1 LFRIFRYGSSD
12 KLNQDAQSEFLTKL
26 LSNSDISSTQM
37 NTLSS
42 LMRQIE
48 QLGARRSLRQ
58 HIARVQNGDSNTDA
72 DRLGGPLLS
81 RFLRQKWDLPE
92 TFIRLT
98 SKTSKSSL
106 KNQARSPM
114 LALVAVVSLSSTL
127 GHRFYNQPKLDVGT
141 KAPQTIKA
149 PASVSIPDHKTTEEH
164 RSSAR
169 IGAVAI
175 LMLDRAVDRQIER
188 ELQQFWQQGSQLRR
202 AVGPFPF
209 ATPSALSNAAQAYL
223 RGCPEWEWRSILAQA
238 ADNSANFE
246 RLNLNST
253 AIAAPTDNKSQQD
266 AIAQLQAY
274 SRSVRAADFQS
285 LTDSISEARRRYVNA
300 VEALEKPSVS
310 GLGKIYDTSLFD
322 LSDAAWEKT
331 QTGMSRVAKMM
342 LAQGI
347 PQGLPKEI
355 LKEAVKLQVAE
366 EVPLESQALAVEALS
381 AILQPNLVRDP
392 EETKQL
398 AELAAQKVKPVTIAV
413 EKGDIIVAEGKLIAQ
428 QDFVLLDYFGL
439 SRRGVNW
446 LGLAGFVCLVAGAI
460 AIVLLVERHYR
471 LRRRDHLLLLL
482 LTLSAPVLVSLGLP
496 WTTLPAIGIL
506 AGGFYGSAVGVTVVG
521 LLSVLLPIGLDVEL
535 IHLVASAAGGLLGA
549 FMAGRLRSREE
560 LALLGVAVGLTQGS
574 VYLVGTLIASAAA
587 GAIWY
592 VVLGT
597 VGCQSLAGLAWSVV
611 AIGISP
617 YLEHVFD
624 LITPIRLAELA
635 NPNRPLLKRLAAE
648 APGTFQHTLFVASLA
663 EAAARELGCNV
674 ELVRA
679 GTLYHDIGKMHD
691 PSGFC
696 ENQMGGGNKHDEINN
711 PWTSA
716 EIIKKHV
723 SEGLVMARKHRL
735 PKAIQAFIP
744 EHQGTMLIAY
754 FYHQAQQI
762 AAKDAENLNITLAG
776 ADNSKLAIE
785 TREVRE
791 QDFRYDG
798 PIPQSRETG
807 ILMLADSCEAALR
820 SLKDATHEEAL
831 NMVNRILRARWQ
843 DNQLLDSGLTRED
856 MSLIAEIFVRV
867 WEQFNHKRIAYP
879 SAVFA
884 PR

>member
-1 LFRIFRYGSSD
+1 
-12 KLNQDAQSEFLTKL
+12 
-26 LSNSDISSTQM
+26 
-37 NTLSS
+37 
-42 LMRQIE
+42 MRQIE
-48 QLGARRSLRQ
+48 QLGAARSLRQ
-58 HIARVQNGDSNTDA
+58 HIAKVQNGGNQA
-72 DRLGGPLLS
+72 DPARPGGSLLS
-81 RFLRQKWDLPE
+81 RLSAKKLAPPE
-92 TFIRLT
+92 TFIRFK
-98 SKTSKSSL
+98 SKTSSSSL

-114 LALVAVVSLSSTL
+114 LLFVAVVSLSSTL

-149 PASVSIPDHKTTEEH
+149 PKSVSIPDYKTTEEQRKAA
-164 RSSAR
+164 RS
-169 IGAVAI
+169 GAVAI
-175 LMLDRAVDRQIER
+175 LMLDRTVDRQIDR
-188 ELQQFWQQGSQLRR
+188 ELQQFWQQGNELRR

-209 ATPSALSNAAQAYL
+209 ASSSALSNAAQLYL
-223 RGCPEWEWRSILAQA
+223 RGCSEWEWRSILAQA
-238 ADNSANFE
+238 GDNSATSK
-246 RLNLNST
+246 RLNLDSP
-253 AIAAPTDNKSQQD
+253 ASAAPTDNRLQQD

-274 SRSVRAADFQS
+274 KQSVSQSDFEN
-285 LTDSISEARRRYVNA
+285 LTDSISEARRRYLNA
-300 VEALEKPSVS
+300 VEALGKPSVS
-310 GLGKIYDTSLFD
+310 RLRQIYDTSLFD
-322 LSDAAWEKT
+322 LSDAAWQKT
-331 QTGMSRVAKMM
+331 QTGMSRAAKMM
-342 LAQGI
+342 LTQGI

-355 LKEAVKLQVAE
+355 LKEAVKLQVGD
-366 EVPLESQALAVEALS
+366 EVPLESQALAVEGLT

-413 EKGDIIVAEGKLIAQ
+413 QQGETIVAEGKEIAQ

-446 LGLAGFVCLVAGAI
+446 LGLAGFVCLVGGAI

-496 WTTLPAIGIL
+496 WTSLPAIGIL

-521 LLSVLLPIGLDVEL
+521 LLSALLPIGLNIEL

-560 LALLGVAVGLTQGS
+560 LALLGVAVGLTQGM

-597 VGCQSLAGLAWSVV
+597 VGAQSLAGLAWSVV

-691 PSGFC
+691 PLGFC
-696 ENQMGGGNKHDEINN
+696 ENQMGGANKHDEIND
-711 PWTSA
+711 PWASA
-716 EIIKKHV
+716 EVIKKHV

-754 FYHQAQQI
+754 FYHQALQI
-762 AAKDAENLNITLAG
+762 AAKELEALNIVLAD
-776 ADNSKLAIE
+776 ADNSKLIIE
-785 TREVRE
+785 SREVRE
-791 QDFRYDG
+791 EDFRYDG

-831 NMVNRILRARWQ
+831 NMVNRILRARWK
-843 DNQLLDSGLTRED
+843 DNQLIDSGLTREN

-879 SAVFA
+879 SAVFT

>member
-1 LFRIFRYGSSD
+1 
-12 KLNQDAQSEFLTKL
+12 
-26 LSNSDISSTQM
+26 
-37 NTLSS
+37 
-42 LMRQIE
+42 MRQIE
-48 QLGARRSLRQ
+48 QLGAARSLRQ
-58 HIARVQNGDSNTDA
+58 HIAKVQNVGSQA
-72 DRLGGPLLS
+72 DPARPSGSLLS
-81 RFLRQKWDLPE
+81 RLSAKKLALPE
-92 TFIRLT
+92 TFIRFKT
-98 SKTSKSSL
+98 KTSSSSL

-114 LALVAVVSLSSTL
+114 LLFVAVVSLSSTL

-149 PASVSIPDHKTTEEH
+149 PKSVSIPDYKTTEEQRKAA
-164 RSSAR
+164 RS
-169 IGAVAI
+169 GAVAI
-175 LMLDRAVDRQIER
+175 LMLDRTVDRQIDQ
-188 ELQQFWQQGSQLRR
+188 ELQQFWQQGNQLRQ

-209 ATPSALSNAAQAYL
+209 AMPQTLSNAAQLYL
-223 RGCPEWEWRSILAQA
+223 RGTPEWEWRSILAQA
-238 ADNSANFE
+238 GDNSATSE
-246 RLNLNST
+246 RLNLDSPAND
-253 AIAAPTDNKSQQD
+253 APTDRKSQQD

-274 SRSVRAADFQS
+274 KRSVSSSEFQS
-285 LTDSISEARRRYVNA
+285 LTDSIDSARRRYLNA
-300 VEALEKPSVS
+300 LEALEKPAVS
-310 GLGKIYDTSLFD
+310 GVGLIYDTSLFD
-322 LSDAAWEKT
+322 LEDAAWQET
-331 QTGMSRVAKMM
+331 QTGMSRAAKMI
-342 LAQGI
+342 LTQGI

-355 LKEAVKLQVAE
+355 LKEAVKLQVASV
-366 EVPLESQALAVEALS
+366 VPLESQALAVEGLT

-398 AELAAQKVKPVTIAV
+398 AELAAQKVKPVTIKV
-413 EKGDIIVAEGKLIAQ
+413 EQGDIIVAEGKEIAQ

-446 LGLAGFVCLVAGAI
+446 LGLAGFVCLVGGAI

-482 LTLSAPVLVSLGLP
+482 LSLSAPVLVSLGLP

-506 AGGFYGSAVGVTVVG
+506 VGGFYGSAVGVTVVG
-521 LLSVLLPIGLDVEL
+521 LLSALLPIGLDIEL

-549 FMAGRLRSREE
+549 FTAGRLRSREE
-560 LALLGVAVGLTQGS
+560 LALLGVGVGLTQGT
-574 VYLVGTLIASAAA
+574 VYLVGTLIASAAT

-597 VGCQSLAGLAWSVV
+597 VGAQSLAGLAWSVV

-648 APGTFQHTLFVASLA
+648 VPGTFQHTLFVASLA

-691 PSGFC
+691 PLGFC
-696 ENQMGGGNKHDEINN
+696 ENQMGGGNKHDEIND
-711 PWTSA
+711 PWASA

-754 FYHQAQQI
+754 FYHQALQI
-762 AAKDAENLNITLAG
+762 VAKEAEGLNITLAD
-776 ADNSKLAIE
+776 ADNSKLIIE
-785 TREVRE
+785 SREVRE
-791 QDFRYDG
+791 EDFRYDG

-843 DNQLLDSGLTRED
+843 DNQLLDSGLNRED

-879 SAVFA
+879 SAVFT

>member
-1 LFRIFRYGSSD
+1 
-12 KLNQDAQSEFLTKL
+12 
-26 LSNSDISSTQM
+26 
-37 NTLSS
+37 
-42 LMRQIE
+42 MRQIE
-48 QLGARRSLRQ
+48 QLGAARSLRQ
-58 HIARVQNGDSNTDA
+58 HIAKVQNGDRKA
-72 DRLGGPLLS
+72 DPDRPGGHFLS
-81 RFLRQKWDLPE
+81 RLSAKKWDLPE
-92 TFIRLT
+92 TFIRFRT
-98 SKTSKSSL
+98 KTSSSGL

-114 LALVAVVSLSSTL
+114 LVLVAVVSLSSTL

-149 PASVSIPDHKTTEEH
+149 PASVSIPDYKTTEEQRKAA
-164 RSSAR
+164 RS
-169 IGAVAI
+169 GAVAI
-175 LMLDRAVDRQIER
+175 LMLDRTVDRQINR
-188 ELQQFWQQGSQLRR
+188 ELQQFWQEGNELRR

-209 ATPSALSNAAQAYL
+209 AEPQALSNAAQLYL
-223 RGCPEWEWRSILAQA
+223 RGCPEWEWRSILAQSG
-238 ADNSANFE
+238 DNSVTSE
-246 RLNLNST
+246 RLSLDSS
-253 AIAAPTDNKSQQD
+253 ASAAPTDNKSQQE

-274 SRSVRAADFQS
+274 SRSVSKSDFEN
-285 LTDSISEARRRYVNA
+285 LTDSISEARRRYLNA

-310 GLGKIYDTSLFD
+310 VLRLIYDTSLFD
-322 LSDAAWEKT
+322 LSDEAWQKT
-331 QTGMSRVAKMM
+331 QTGMSRAAKMI
-342 LAQGI
+342 LTQGI

-355 LKEAVKLQVAE
+355 LKEAVKLQLAD
-366 EVPLESQALAVEALS
+366 EVPLESQALAVVSLT

-398 AELAAQKVKPVTIAV
+398 AELAAQKVKPVRIQV
-413 EKGDIIVAEGKLIAQ
+413 EQGDIIVAEGKEIRQ

-446 LGLAGFVCLVAGAI
+446 LGLAGFVCLVGGAI
-460 AIVLLVERHYR
+460 AIVLLVEKHYR

-521 LLSVLLPIGLDVEL
+521 LLSALLPIGLDVEL

-549 FMAGRLRSREE
+549 FTAGRLRSREE
-560 LALLGVAVGLTQGS
+560 LALLGVGVGLTQGM

-597 VGCQSLAGLAWSVV
+597 VGAQSLAGLAWSVV

-674 ELVRA
+674 ELVRT

-691 PSGFC
+691 PNGFC

-723 SEGLVMARKHRL
+723 SEGLIMARKHRL

-754 FYHQAQQI
+754 FYHQAQQL
-762 AAKDAENLNITLAG
+762 ATKEPEDLNISLVD
-776 ADNSKLAIE
+776 ADHSKLTIE
-785 TREVRE
+785 IREVRE

-831 NMVNRILRARWQ
+831 NMVNRILKARWQ
-843 DNQLLDSGLTRED
+843 DNQLIDSGLTRED

-879 SAVFA
+879 SAVFT

>member
-1 LFRIFRYGSSD
+1 
-12 KLNQDAQSEFLTKL
+12 
-26 LSNSDISSTQM
+26 M

-48 QLGARRSLRQ
+48 QLGAARSLRHQ
-58 HIARVQNGDSNTDA
+58 IAKVQNGDSKA
-72 DRLGGPLLS
+72 DTERAGGPLPS
-81 RFLRQKWDLPE
+81 RWSRQKWAPPE
-92 TFIRLT
+92 TFTRFS

-149 PASVSIPDHKTTEEH
+149 PDTASVPDYKTTEEQ
-164 RSSAR
+164 RKAAR

-175 LMLDRAVDRQIER
+175 LMLDPAVNRQIDR
-188 ELQQFWQQGSQLRR
+188 ELQQFLQHGSDLRE

-209 ATPSALSNAAQAYL
+209 AKSSALSLAAQVYL
-223 RGCPEWEWRSILAQA
+223 RSCPEWEWRSILAQA
-238 ADNSANFE
+238 GDKSATSE
-246 RLNLNST
+246 RLSLDSP
-253 AIAAPTDNKSQQD
+253 AIAGQTENKSRQD

-274 SRSVRAADFQS
+274 SRSVLAADFQS
-285 LTDSISEARRRYVNA
+285 LTDSIVFARQRYLNA
-300 VEALEKPSVS
+300 VEALEKPWVP
-310 GLGKIYDTSLFD
+310 GFPQIYDTSLFE
-322 LSDAAWEKT
+322 LSEAAWQKT
-331 QTGMSRVAKMM
+331 QTGMNRAAKRMV
-342 LAQGI
+342 AQGI
-347 PQGLPKEI
+347 LPGLPKEI
-355 LKEAVKLQVAE
+355 LKEAVKLQVAD
-366 EVPLESQALAVEALS
+366 EVPLESQALAVEGLT
-381 AILQPNLVRDP
+381 AILQPNLVRDR

-398 AELAAQKVKPVTIAV
+398 AELAAQKVKPVMIAV
-413 EKGDIIVAEGKLIAQ
+413 EQGEIIVAQGQDISQE
-428 QDFVLLDYFGL
+428 DFVLLDYFGL

-446 LGLAGFVCLVAGAI
+446 LGLTGFVCLVAGAI

-496 WTTLPAIGIL
+496 WTSLPAIGIL

-521 LLSVLLPIGLDVEL
+521 LLSALLPVGLNVDL
-535 IHLVASAAGGLLGA
+535 IHLVASGAGGLLGA

-560 LALLGVAVGLTQGS
+560 LALLGVAVGLTQGT

-597 VGCQSLAGLAWSVV
+597 VGAQSLAGLAWSVV

-635 NPNRPLLKRLAAE
+635 NPNRPLLKKLAAE

-674 ELVRA
+674 ELVRT

-691 PSGFC
+691 PLGFC
-696 ENQMGGGNKHDEINN
+696 ENQMGGGNKHDEIND
-711 PWTSA
+711 PWASA

-723 SEGLVMARKHRL
+723 TEGLVMARKHRL

-762 AAKDAENLNITLAG
+762 AAKEIEDLKLVLPD
-776 ADNSKLAIE
+776 ADNSKLTIAS
-785 TREVRE
+785 RQVRE
-791 QDFRYDG
+791 EDFRYDG

-831 NMVNRILRARWQ
+831 NMVNKILRARWQ
-843 DNQLLDSGLTRED
+843 DNQLIDSDLTRED

-879 SAVFA
+879 SAVFT

>member
-1 LFRIFRYGSSD
+1 
-12 KLNQDAQSEFLTKL
+12 
-26 LSNSDISSTQM
+26 
-37 NTLSS
+37 
-42 LMRQIE
+42 MRQIE
-48 QLGARRSLRQ
+48 QLGAARSLRQ
-58 HIARVQNGDSNTDA
+58 HIAKVQNGGSKA
-72 DRLGGPLLS
+72 DTSRAGRPLLS
-81 RFLRQKWDLPE
+81 RLSRQKLVLPE
-92 TFIRLT
+92 TFTSLFT
-98 SKTSKSSL
+98 SKTSKSTL

-149 PASVSIPDHKTTEEH
+149 PASASIPDYKTTEEQ
-164 RSSAR
+164 RKAAR
-169 IGAVAI
+169 TGAVAI
-175 LMLDRAVDRQIER
+175 LMLDPAVDRQIYQ
-188 ELQQFWQQGSQLRR
+188 ELQQFLQQGSELRE
-202 AVGPFPF
+202 AVGRFPF
-209 ATPSALSNAAQAYL
+209 ASPSALSNAAQIYL

-238 ADNSANFE
+238 GENSATSE
-246 RLNLNST
+246 RLSLDSPAMAGQT
-253 AIAAPTDNKSQQD
+253 ENKSQQD
-266 AIAQLQAY
+266 AVAQLQAY
-274 SRSVRAADFQS
+274 SRSVRAAEFQS
-285 LTDSISEARRRYVNA
+285 LTESISSARRRYLNA
-300 VEALEKPSVS
+300 VEALGKPSVL
-310 GLGKIYDTSLFD
+310 GLPQIYDTSLFD
-322 LSDAAWEKT
+322 LSEAAWQKT
-331 QTGMSRVAKMM
+331 QTGMSRAAKRM

-347 PQGLPKEI
+347 LQGLPKEI
-355 LKEAVKLQVAE
+355 LKEAVKLQVAD
-366 EVPLESQALAVEALS
+366 EVPLESQALAIEGLT

-398 AELAAQKVKPVTIAV
+398 AELAAQKVKPVMIAV
-413 EKGDIIVAEGKLIAQ
+413 EQGEIIVAEGTEIAQ

-446 LGLAGFVCLVAGAI
+446 LGLAGFVCLVGGAI

-496 WTTLPAIGIL
+496 WTSLPAIGIL

-521 LLSVLLPIGLDVEL
+521 LLSALLPVGLNVEL
-535 IHLVASAAGGLLGA
+535 IHLVASGAGGLLGA

-560 LALLGVAVGLTQGS
+560 LALLGVAVGLTQGT

-597 VGCQSLAGLAWSVV
+597 VGAQSLAGLAWSVV

-635 NPNRPLLKRLAAE
+635 NPNRPLLKKLAAE

-674 ELVRA
+674 ELVRT

-691 PSGFC
+691 PLGFC
-696 ENQMGGGNKHDEINN
+696 ENQMGGANKHDEINN
-711 PWTSA
+711 PWASA

-723 SEGLVMARKHRL
+723 TEGLVMARKHRL

-762 AAKDAENLNITLAG
+762 AAKESEDLKRALADP
-776 ADNSKLAIE
+776 DNSKLTIAS
-785 TREVRE
+785 REVRE
-791 QDFRYDG
+791 EDFRYEG

-843 DNQLLDSGLTRED
+843 DNQLLDSSLTRED

-879 SAVFA
+879 SAVFT

>member
-1 LFRIFRYGSSD
+1 
-12 KLNQDAQSEFLTKL
+12 
-26 LSNSDISSTQM
+26 
-37 NTLSS
+37 
-42 LMRQIE
+42 MRQIE
-48 QLGARRSLRQ
+48 QLGAARSLRQ
-58 HIARVQNGDSNTDA
+58 HIAKVQNGGSSSDP
-72 DRLGGPLLS
+72 DRLGGPFLS
-81 RFLRQKWDLPE
+81 PLSVKKWVLPE
-92 TFIRLT
+92 TFIRFRT
-98 SKTSKSSL
+98 KTSSSSL
-106 KNQARSPM
+106 KHQARSPM
-114 LALVAVVSLSSTL
+114 LVLVAVVSLSSTL

-149 PASVSIPDHKTTEEH
+149 PKSASITDYKTTEEQ
-164 RSSAR
+164 RKAAR
-169 IGAVAI
+169 IGAVPI
-175 LMLDRAVDRQIER
+175 LMLDRTVDRQIDQ
-188 ELQQFWQQGSQLRR
+188 ELQQFWQQGNELRR

-209 ATPSALSNAAQAYL
+209 AMPQTLSNAAQLYL
-223 RGCPEWEWRSILAQA
+223 RGTPEWEWRSILAQA
-238 ADNSANFE
+238 GDNSATSE
-246 RLNLNST
+246 RLNLDSP
-253 AIAAPTDNKSQQD
+253 ASAAPTDRKSQQD

-274 SRSVRAADFQS
+274 SRSVSTAEFEN
-285 LTDSISEARRRYVNA
+285 LTESIDEARRRYLNA
-300 VEALEKPSVS
+300 LEALSKPSVS
-310 GLGKIYDTSLFD
+310 GVGVIYDTSLFD
-322 LSDAAWEKT
+322 LEDAAWQKT
-331 QTGMSRVAKMM
+331 QTGMSRAAKMM

-347 PQGLPKEI
+347 PQGLPKEV
-355 LKEAVKLQVAE
+355 LKEAVKLQITD
-366 EVPLESQALAVEALS
+366 EVPLESQALAVEGLT

-398 AELAAQKVKPVTIAV
+398 AELAAQKVKPVTITV
-413 EKGDIIVAEGKLIAQ
+413 EQGGIIVAEGKEITQ

-446 LGLAGFVCLVAGAI
+446 LGLAGFVCLVGGAI

-506 AGGFYGSAVGVTVVG
+506 VGGFYGSAVGVTVVG
-521 LLSVLLPIGLDVEL
+521 LLSALLPVGLDIEL

-560 LALLGVAVGLTQGS
+560 LALLGVGVGLTQGT
-574 VYLVGTLIASAAA
+574 VYLVGTLIASAAT

-597 VGCQSLAGLAWSVV
+597 VGAQSLAGLAWSVV

-674 ELVRA
+674 ELVRT

-691 PSGFC
+691 PLGFC
-696 ENQMGGGNKHDEINN
+696 ENQMGGANKHDEINN
-711 PWTSA
+711 PWASA

-723 SEGLVMARKHRL
+723 TEGLVMARKHRL

-754 FYHQAQQI
+754 FYHQALQI
-762 AAKDAENLNITLAG
+762 AAKELEDLNITLAD
-776 ADNSKLAIE
+776 ADNSKLIIKS
-785 TREVRE
+785 REVRE
-791 QDFRYDG
+791 EDFRYDG

-843 DNQLLDSGLTRED
+843 DNQLIDSGLNRED

-879 SAVFA
+879 SAVFT

>member
-1 LFRIFRYGSSD
+1 
-12 KLNQDAQSEFLTKL
+12 
-26 LSNSDISSTQM
+26 M

-48 QLGARRSLRQ
+48 QLGAARSLRQ
-58 HIARVQNGDSNTDA
+58 HIAKVQNGSKA
-72 DRLGGPLLS
+72 DTSRAGGPLLS
-81 RFLRQKWDLPE
+81 RLSRQKWLLPE
-92 TFIRLT
+92 TFTTKFT

-114 LALVAVVSLSSTL
+114 LALIAVVSLSSTL

-149 PASVSIPDHKTTEEH
+149 PATASVPDYKTTEEQ
-164 RSSAR
+164 RKAAR

-175 LMLDRAVDRQIER
+175 LMLDSAVDRQIYQ
-188 ELQQFWQQGSQLRR
+188 ELQQFLQHGSDLRE

-209 ATPSALSNAAQAYL
+209 ASTSALSLAVQVYL
-223 RGCPEWEWRSILAQA
+223 RSCPEWEWRWILAQA
-238 ADNSANFE
+238 GDKSATSE
-246 RLNLNST
+246 RLSLDSP
-253 AIAAPTDNKSQQD
+253 AIAAATDNKSQQD

-274 SRSVRAADFQS
+274 SRSVRAAEFQS
-285 LTDSISEARRRYVNA
+285 LTDSISSARERYLNA
-300 VEALEKPSVS
+300 VEALGKPSVL
-310 GLGKIYDTSLFD
+310 GLPQIYDTSLFD
-322 LSDAAWEKT
+322 LSEAAWQKT
-331 QTGMSRVAKMM
+331 QTGMSRAAKRMV
-342 LAQGI
+342 AQGI

-355 LKEAVKLQVAE
+355 LQEAVNLQVAD
-366 EVPLESQALAVEALS
+366 EVPLESQGLAVEGLT
-381 AILQPNLVRDP
+381 AILQPNLVRDR

-398 AELAAQKVKPVTIAV
+398 AELAAQKVKPVMIAV
-413 EKGDIIVAEGKLIAQ
+413 DRGEIIVAQGQEISQ

-446 LGLAGFVCLVAGAI
+446 LGLTGFVCLVAGAI

-496 WTTLPAIGIL
+496 WTSLPAIGIL

-521 LLSVLLPIGLDVEL
+521 LLSALLPIGLNVDL
-535 IHLVASAAGGLLGA
+535 IHLVASGAGGLLGA

-560 LALLGVAVGLTQGS
+560 LALLGVAVGLAQGS

-597 VGCQSLAGLAWSVV
+597 VGAQSLAGLAWSVV

-674 ELVRA
+674 ELVRT

-691 PSGFC
+691 PLGFC
-696 ENQMGGGNKHDEINN
+696 ENQMGGANKHDEIND
-711 PWTSA
+711 PWASA

-723 SEGLVMARKHRL
+723 TEGLVMARKHRL

-744 EHQGTMLIAY
+744 EHQGKMLIAY

-762 AAKDAENLNITLAG
+762 AAKEIEDLKLVLPD
-776 ADNSKLAIE
+776 ADNSKLTIAS
-785 TREVRE
+785 RQVRE
-791 QDFRYDG
+791 EDFRYDG

-831 NMVNRILRARWQ
+831 NMVNKILRARWQ
-843 DNQLLDSGLTRED
+843 DNQLIDSDLTRED

-879 SAVFA
+879 SAVFT

>member
-1 LFRIFRYGSSD
+1 
-12 KLNQDAQSEFLTKL
+12 
-26 LSNSDISSTQM
+26 
-37 NTLSS
+37 
-42 LMRQIE
+42 MRQIE
-48 QLGARRSLRQ
+48 QLGAARSLRQ
-58 HIARVQNGDSNTDA
+58 HIAKVQNVGSQA
-72 DRLGGPLLS
+72 DPARPSGSLLS
-81 RFLRQKWDLPE
+81 RLSAKKLALPE
-92 TFIRLT
+92 TFIRFKT
-98 SKTSKSSL
+98 KTSSSSL

-114 LALVAVVSLSSTL
+114 LLFVAVVSLSSTL

-149 PASVSIPDHKTTEEH
+149 PKSVSIPDYKTTEEQRKAA
-164 RSSAR
+164 RS
-169 IGAVAI
+169 GAVAI
-175 LMLDRAVDRQIER
+175 LMLDRTVDRQIDQ
-188 ELQQFWQQGSQLRR
+188 ELQQFWQQGNQLRQ

-209 ATPSALSNAAQAYL
+209 AMPQTLSNTAQLYL
-223 RGCPEWEWRSILAQA
+223 RGTPEWEWRSILAQA
-238 ADNSANFE
+238 GDNSATSE
-246 RLNLNST
+246 RLNLDSPAND
-253 AIAAPTDNKSQQD
+253 APTDRKSQQD

-274 SRSVRAADFQS
+274 KRSVSSSEFQS
-285 LTDSISEARRRYVNA
+285 LTDSIDSARRRYLNA
-300 VEALEKPSVS
+300 LEALEKPAVS
-310 GLGKIYDTSLFD
+310 GVGLIYDTSLFD
-322 LSDAAWEKT
+322 LEDAAWQET
-331 QTGMSRVAKMM
+331 QTGMSRAAKMM

-355 LKEAVKLQVAE
+355 LKEAVKLQVASV
-366 EVPLESQALAVEALS
+366 VPLESQALAVEGLT

-413 EKGDIIVAEGKLIAQ
+413 KQGEIIVAEGKEIRQ

-446 LGLAGFVCLVAGAI
+446 LGLAGFVCLVGGAI

-482 LTLSAPVLVSLGLP
+482 LSLSAPVLVSLGLP

-506 AGGFYGSAVGVTVVG
+506 VGGFYGSAVGVTVVG
-521 LLSVLLPIGLDVEL
+521 LLSALLPIGLDIEL

-560 LALLGVAVGLTQGS
+560 LALLGVGVGLTQGT
-574 VYLVGTLIASAAA
+574 VYLVGTLIASAAT

-597 VGCQSLAGLAWSVV
+597 VGAQSLAGLAWSVV

-648 APGTFQHTLFVASLA
+648 VPGTFQHTLFVASLA

-691 PSGFC
+691 PLGFC
-696 ENQMGGGNKHDEINN
+696 ENQMGGGNKHDEIND
-711 PWTSA
+711 PWASA

-754 FYHQAQQI
+754 FYHQALQI
-762 AAKDAENLNITLAG
+762 VAKEAEGLNITLAD
-776 ADNSKLAIE
+776 ADNSKLIIE
-785 TREVRE
+785 SREVRE
-791 QDFRYDG
+791 EDFRYDG

-843 DNQLLDSGLTRED
+843 DNQLLDSGLNRED

-879 SAVFA
+879 SAVFT

>member
-1 LFRIFRYGSSD
+1 
-12 KLNQDAQSEFLTKL
+12 
-26 LSNSDISSTQM
+26 M
-37 NTLSS
+37 NTISS

-48 QLGARRSLRQ
+48 QLGAARSLRQ
-58 HIARVQNGDSNTDA
+58 QIAKVQNGSKA
-72 DRLGGPLLS
+72 EPDRPGKHLLS
-81 RFLRQKWDLPE
+81 RFSLDKLDLPE
-92 TFIRLT
+92 TFIKFR
-98 SKTSKSSL
+98 SKTSKSTI

-114 LALVAVVSLSSTL
+114 LVIVAVVSLTSTL

-141 KAPQTIKA
+141 KAPQTIQA
-149 PASVSIPDHKTTEEH
+149 PASASIPDRKTTEEE

-175 LMLDRAVDRQIER
+175 LMLDPAVEQQIDREMQ
-188 ELQQFWQQGSQLRR
+188 LFWQQGSELRR
-202 AVGPFPF
+202 EVGSFPF
-209 ATPSALSNAAQAYL
+209 AATSALSNSTQLYL
-223 RGCPEWEWRSILAQA
+223 RRCPEWEWRSILAGA
-238 ADNSANFE
+238 GDSSGATSE
-246 RLNLNST
+246 KLNLDSP
-253 AIAAPTDNKSQQD
+253 ASDAPTDSQSKQE
-266 AIAQLQAY
+266 ALTQLQAY
-274 SRSVRAADFQS
+274 SRSVSAAEFKS
-285 LTDSISEARRRYVNA
+285 LTDSISSARIHYASA

-310 GLGKIYDTSLFD
+310 GLRQIYDTSLFD
-322 LSDAAWEKT
+322 LSDAAWQKT
-331 QTGMSRVAKMM
+331 QTGMSRVAKIM

-347 PQGLPKEI
+347 PPGLPKEM
-355 LKEAVKLQVAE
+355 LKEAVKLQIAD
-366 EVPLESQALAVEALS
+366 EVPLESQALAVEGLS
-381 AILQPNLVRDP
+381 AILQPNLVKDP
-392 EETKQL
+392 EATKQL

-413 EKGDIIVAEGKLIAQ
+413 KQGDIIVTEGKEISQ

-446 LGLAGFVCLVAGAI
+446 LGLAGFVCLVSGAI

-496 WTTLPAIGIL
+496 WTSLPAIGIL

-521 LLSVLLPIGLDVEL
+521 LLSALLPVGLNVEL

-592 VVLGT
+592 LVLGT
-597 VGCQSLAGLAWSVV
+597 VGAQSLAGLAWSVV

-635 NPNRPLLKRLAAE
+635 NPNRPLLKKLAAE

-674 ELVRA
+674 ELVRT

-691 PSGFC
+691 PLGFC
-696 ENQMGGGNKHDEINN
+696 ENQMGGGNKHDEIND
-711 PWTSA
+711 PWKSA

-723 SEGLVMARKHRL
+723 SEGLLMARKHRL

-754 FYHQAQQI
+754 FYHQAKQD
-762 AAKDAENLNITLAG
+762 AAQKPEDLKMALAD
-776 ADNSKLAIE
+776 ADNSKLAIAI
-785 TREVRE
+785 REVTE
-791 QDFRYDG
+791 KDFRYVG

-831 NMVNRILRARWQ
+831 NMVNKILRARWQ

-879 SAVFA
+879 SAVFT

>member
-1 LFRIFRYGSSD
+1 
-12 KLNQDAQSEFLTKL
+12 
-26 LSNSDISSTQM
+26 
-37 NTLSS
+37 
-42 LMRQIE
+42 MRQIE
-48 QLGARRSLRQ
+48 QLGATRSLRQ
-58 HIARVQNGDSNTDA
+58 HIAQVQNGDSKTDA
-72 DRLGGPLLS
+72 DRPGGPLLS
-81 RFLRQKWDLPE
+81 RFLRQKWAVPE

-175 LMLDRAVDRQIER
+175 LMLDRAVDQKIEL
-188 ELQQFWQQGSQLRR
+188 ELQQFWQQGSELRR
-202 AVGPFPF
+202 ALGPFPF
-209 ATPSALSNAAQAYL
+209 ATASALSNAAQVYL

-238 ADNSANFE
+238 GDNSANFE
-246 RLNLNST
+246 RLNLNSP

-285 LTDSISEARRRYVNA
+285 LTDSISEARRRYANA

-310 GLGKIYDTSLFD
+310 ALRQIYDTSLFD

-355 LKEAVKLQVAE
+355 LKEAVKLQVAG
-366 EVPLESQALAVEALS
+366 EVPLESQALAVEGLS

-398 AELAAQKVKPVTIAV
+398 AELAAKKVKPVTIAV

-560 LALLGVAVGLTQGS
+560 LALLGVAVGLAQGS

-635 NPNRPLLKRLAAE
+635 NPNRPLLKKLAAE

-711 PWTSA
+711 PWASA

-735 PKAIQAFIP
+735 PKSIQAFIP

-754 FYHQAQQI
+754 FYHQAQQF
-762 AAKDAENLNITLAG
+762 AAKEPENLNITLAG
-776 ADNSKLAIE
+776 ADHSKLAIE
-785 TREVRE
+785 TRSVRE

-879 SAVFA
+879 QAVFIA
-884 PR
+884 R

>member
-1 LFRIFRYGSSD
+1 
-12 KLNQDAQSEFLTKL
+12 
-26 LSNSDISSTQM
+26 M

-48 QLGARRSLRQ
+48 QLGAARSLRQ
-58 HIARVQNGDSNTDA
+58 HIAKVQNGSSKA
-72 DRLGGPLLS
+72 DTSRAGGPLLS
-81 RFLRQKWDLPE
+81 RLSRPKWILPE
-92 TFIRLT
+92 TFTTRFT

-149 PASVSIPDHKTTEEH
+149 PDTASVPDYKTTEEQ
-164 RSSAR
+164 RKAAR

-175 LMLDRAVDRQIER
+175 LMLDPAVNRQIYQ
-188 ELQQFWQQGSQLRR
+188 ELQQFLQQGSDLRE

-209 ATPSALSNAAQAYL
+209 AQSSALSLAAQVYL

-238 ADNSANFE
+238 REKTPTSD
-246 RLNLNST
+246 RLSLDSPGVGGQT
-253 AIAAPTDNKSQQD
+253 ENKSQQD

-274 SRSVRAADFQS
+274 SRSVRAAEFQS
-285 LTDSISEARRRYVNA
+285 LTDSISSARQRYLNA
-300 VEALEKPSVS
+300 VEALEKPLVS
-310 GLGKIYDTSLFD
+310 GFPQIYDTSLFD
-322 LSDAAWEKT
+322 LSDAAWQKT
-331 QTGMSRVAKMM
+331 QIGMNRAAKRMV
-342 LAQGI
+342 AQGI
-347 PQGLPKEI
+347 PHGLPKEI
-355 LKEAVKLQVAE
+355 LKEAVKLHVAD
-366 EVPLESQALAVEALS
+366 EVPLESQALAVEGLA
-381 AILQPNLVRDP
+381 AILQPNLVRDR

-398 AELAAQKVKPVTIAV
+398 AELAAQKVKPVMIAV
-413 EKGDIIVAEGKLIAQ
+413 DQDEIIVAQGQEISQ

-446 LGLAGFVCLVAGAI
+446 LGLTGFVCLVAGAI

-496 WTTLPAIGIL
+496 WTSLPAIGIL

-521 LLSVLLPIGLDVEL
+521 LLSALLPVGLNVDL
-535 IHLVASAAGGLLGA
+535 IHLVASGAGGLLGA

-560 LALLGVAVGLTQGS
+560 LALLGLAVGLTQGT
-574 VYLVGTLIASAAA
+574 VYLVGTLIASAAV

-597 VGCQSLAGLAWSVV
+597 VGAQSLAGLAWSVV

-635 NPNRPLLKRLAAE
+635 NPNRPLLKKLAAE
-648 APGTFQHTLFVASLA
+648 VPGTFQHTLFVASLA

-691 PSGFC
+691 PLGFC
-696 ENQMGGGNKHDEINN
+696 ENQMGGANKHDEIND
-711 PWTSA
+711 PWASA

-762 AAKDAENLNITLAG
+762 AAQEIEDLKVALPD
-776 ADNSKLAIE
+776 ADNSKLTIVS
-785 TREVRE
+785 RQVRE
-791 QDFRYDG
+791 EDFRYDG

-831 NMVNRILRARWQ
+831 NMVNKILRARWQ
-843 DNQLLDSGLTRED
+843 DNQLIDSGLTRED

-879 SAVFA
+879 SAVFT

>member
-1 LFRIFRYGSSD
+1 
-12 KLNQDAQSEFLTKL
+12 
-26 LSNSDISSTQM
+26 
-37 NTLSS
+37 
-42 LMRQIE
+42 MRQIE
-48 QLGARRSLRQ
+48 QLGAARSLRQ
-58 HIARVQNGDSNTDA
+58 HIAKVQNVGSQA
-72 DRLGGPLLS
+72 DPARPSGSLLS
-81 RFLRQKWDLPE
+81 RLSAKKLALPE
-92 TFIRLT
+92 TFIRFKT
-98 SKTSKSSL
+98 KTSSSSL

-114 LALVAVVSLSSTL
+114 LLFVAVVSLSSTL

-149 PASVSIPDHKTTEEH
+149 PKSVSIPDYKTTEEQRKAA
-164 RSSAR
+164 RS
-169 IGAVAI
+169 GAVAI
-175 LMLDRAVDRQIER
+175 LMLDRTVDRQIDQ
-188 ELQQFWQQGSQLRR
+188 ELQQFWQQGNQLRQ

-209 ATPSALSNAAQAYL
+209 AMPQTLSNAAQLYL

-238 ADNSANFE
+238 GDNSATSE
-246 RLNLNST
+246 RLNLDSPAND
-253 AIAAPTDNKSQQD
+253 APTDRKSQQD

-274 SRSVRAADFQS
+274 KRSVSSSEFQS
-285 LTDSISEARRRYVNA
+285 LTDSIDSARRRYLNA
-300 VEALEKPSVS
+300 LEALEKPAVS
-310 GLGKIYDTSLFD
+310 GVGLIYGTSLFD
-322 LSDAAWEKT
+322 LEDAAWQET
-331 QTGMSRVAKMM
+331 QTGMSRAAKMM

-355 LKEAVKLQVAE
+355 LKEAVKLQVASV
-366 EVPLESQALAVEALS
+366 VPLESQALAVEGLT

-398 AELAAQKVKPVTIAV
+398 AELAAQKVKPVMIAV
-413 EKGDIIVAEGKLIAQ
+413 QQGETIVAEGKEISQ

-446 LGLAGFVCLVAGAI
+446 LGLAGFVCLVGGAI

-482 LTLSAPVLVSLGLP
+482 LSLSAPVLVSLGLP

-506 AGGFYGSAVGVTVVG
+506 VGGFYGSAVGVTVVG
-521 LLSVLLPIGLDVEL
+521 LLSALLPIGLDIEL

-560 LALLGVAVGLTQGS
+560 LALLGVGVGLTQGT
-574 VYLVGTLIASAAA
+574 VYLVGTLIASAAT

-597 VGCQSLAGLAWSVV
+597 VGAQSLAGLAWSVV

-648 APGTFQHTLFVASLA
+648 VPGTFQHTLFVASLA

-691 PSGFC
+691 PLGFC
-696 ENQMGGGNKHDEINN
+696 ENQMGGGNKHDEIND
-711 PWTSA
+711 PWASA

-754 FYHQAQQI
+754 FYHQALQI
-762 AAKDAENLNITLAG
+762 VAKEAEGLNITLAD
-776 ADNSKLAIE
+776 ADNSKLIIE
-785 TREVRE
+785 SREVRE
-791 QDFRYDG
+791 EDFRYDG

-843 DNQLLDSGLTRED
+843 DNQLLDSGLNRED

-879 SAVFA
+879 SAVFT

>member
-1 LFRIFRYGSSD
+1 
-12 KLNQDAQSEFLTKL
+12 
-26 LSNSDISSTQM
+26 
-37 NTLSS
+37 
-42 LMRQIE
+42 MRQIE
-48 QLGARRSLRQ
+48 QLGAARSLRQ
-58 HIARVQNGDSNTDA
+58 HIAKVQNGSSKA
-72 DRLGGPLLS
+72 DTSRAGGPLLS
-81 RFLRQKWDLPE
+81 RLSRQKWLLPE
-92 TFIRLT
+92 TFTTKFT

-149 PASVSIPDHKTTEEH
+149 PATASVPDYKTTEEQ
-164 RSSAR
+164 RKAAR

-175 LMLDRAVDRQIER
+175 LMLDPAVNRQIDQ
-188 ELQQFWQQGSQLRR
+188 ELQQFLQHGSDLRE

-209 ATPSALSNAAQAYL
+209 AKSSALSLAVQVYL
-223 RGCPEWEWRSILAQA
+223 RSCPEWEWRWILAQA
-238 ADNSANFE
+238 GEKSATSE
-246 RLNLNST
+246 RLSLDSP
-253 AIAAPTDNKSQQD
+253 AIAAATDNKSQQD

-285 LTDSISEARRRYVNA
+285 LTDSISSARQRYLNA
-300 VEALEKPSVS
+300 VEALGKPSVL
-310 GLGKIYDTSLFD
+310 GLPQIYDTSLFD
-322 LSDAAWEKT
+322 LSEAAWQKT
-331 QTGMSRVAKMM
+331 QTGMSRAAKRMV
-342 LAQGI
+342 AQGI

-355 LKEAVKLQVAE
+355 LQEAVNLQVAD
-366 EVPLESQALAVEALS
+366 EVPLESQGLAVEGLT
-381 AILQPNLVRDP
+381 AILQPNLVRDR

-398 AELAAQKVKPVTIAV
+398 AELAAQKVKPVMIAV
-413 EKGDIIVAEGKLIAQ
+413 DRGEIIVAQGQEISQ

-446 LGLAGFVCLVAGAI
+446 LGLTGFVCLVAGAI

-496 WTTLPAIGIL
+496 WTSLPAIGIL
-506 AGGFYGSAVGVTVVG
+506 AGGFYGSAVGVSVVG
-521 LLSVLLPIGLDVEL
+521 LLSALLPVGLNVDL
-535 IHLVASAAGGLLGA
+535 IHLVASGAGGLLGA

-560 LALLGVAVGLTQGS
+560 LALLGVAVGLAQGS

-597 VGCQSLAGLAWSVV
+597 VGAQSLAGLAWSVV

-674 ELVRA
+674 ELVRT

-691 PSGFC
+691 PLGFC
-696 ENQMGGGNKHDEINN
+696 ENQMGGANKHDEIND
-711 PWTSA
+711 PWASA

-723 SEGLVMARKHRL
+723 TEGLVMARKHRL

-744 EHQGTMLIAY
+744 EHQGKMLIAY

-762 AAKDAENLNITLAG
+762 AAKEIEDLKLVLPD
-776 ADNSKLAIE
+776 ADNSKLTIAS
-785 TREVRE
+785 RQVRE
-791 QDFRYDG
+791 EDFRYDG

-831 NMVNRILRARWQ
+831 NMVNKILRARWQ
-843 DNQLLDSGLTRED
+843 DNQLIDSDLTRED

-879 SAVFA
+879 SAVFT

>member
-1 LFRIFRYGSSD
+1 
-12 KLNQDAQSEFLTKL
+12 
-26 LSNSDISSTQM
+26 
-37 NTLSS
+37 
-42 LMRQIE
+42 MRQIE
-48 QLGARRSLRQ
+48 QLGAARSLRQ
-58 HIARVQNGDSNTDA
+58 HIAKVQNVGSQA
-72 DRLGGPLLS
+72 DPARPSGSLLS
-81 RFLRQKWDLPE
+81 RLSAKKLALPE
-92 TFIRLT
+92 TFIRFKT
-98 SKTSKSSL
+98 KTSSSSL

-114 LALVAVVSLSSTL
+114 LLFVAVVSLSSTL

-149 PASVSIPDHKTTEEH
+149 PKSVSIPDYKTTEEQRKAA
-164 RSSAR
+164 RS
-169 IGAVAI
+169 GAVAI
-175 LMLDRAVDRQIER
+175 LMLDRTVDRQIDQ
-188 ELQQFWQQGSQLRR
+188 ELQQFWQQGNQLRQ

-209 ATPSALSNAAQAYL
+209 AMPQTLSNTAQLYL
-223 RGCPEWEWRSILAQA
+223 RGTPEWEWRSILAQA
-238 ADNSANFE
+238 GDNSATSE
-246 RLNLNST
+246 RLNLDSPAND
-253 AIAAPTDNKSQQD
+253 APTDRKSQQD

-274 SRSVRAADFQS
+274 KRSVSSSEFQS
-285 LTDSISEARRRYVNA
+285 LTDSIDSARRRYLNA
-300 VEALEKPSVS
+300 LEALEKPAVS
-310 GLGKIYDTSLFD
+310 GVGLIYDTSLFD
-322 LSDAAWEKT
+322 LEDAAWQET
-331 QTGMSRVAKMM
+331 QTGMSRAAKMM

-355 LKEAVKLQVAE
+355 LKEAVKLQVASV
-366 EVPLESQALAVEALS
+366 VPLESQALAVEGLT

-413 EKGDIIVAEGKLIAQ
+413 KQGEIIVAEGKEIRQ

-446 LGLAGFVCLVAGAI
+446 LGLAGFVCLVGGAI

-482 LTLSAPVLVSLGLP
+482 LSLSAPVLVSLGLP

-506 AGGFYGSAVGVTVVG
+506 VGGFYGSAVGVTVVG
-521 LLSVLLPIGLDVEL
+521 LLSALLPIGLDIEL

-560 LALLGVAVGLTQGS
+560 LALLGVGVGLTQGT
-574 VYLVGTLIASAAA
+574 VYLVGTLIASAAT

-597 VGCQSLAGLAWSVV
+597 VGAQSLAGLAWSVV

-648 APGTFQHTLFVASLA
+648 IPGTFQHTLFVASLA

-691 PSGFC
+691 PLGFC
-696 ENQMGGGNKHDEINN
+696 ENQMGGGNKHDEIND
-711 PWTSA
+711 PWASA

-754 FYHQAQQI
+754 FYHQALQI
-762 AAKDAENLNITLAG
+762 VAKEAEGLNITLAD
-776 ADNSKLAIE
+776 ADNSKLIIE
-785 TREVRE
+785 SREVRE
-791 QDFRYDG
+791 EDFRYDG

-843 DNQLLDSGLTRED
+843 DNQLLDSGLNRED

-879 SAVFA
+879 SAVFT

>member
-1 LFRIFRYGSSD
+1 
-12 KLNQDAQSEFLTKL
+12 
-26 LSNSDISSTQM
+26 
-37 NTLSS
+37 
-42 LMRQIE
+42 MRQIE
-48 QLGARRSLRQ
+48 QLGAARSLRQ
-58 HIARVQNGDSNTDA
+58 QIAKVQNGGSKA
-72 DRLGGPLLS
+72 EPDRPGGILLS
-81 RFLRQKWDLPE
+81 RFLPQKWVLPE
-92 TFIRLT
+92 TFTRFR
-98 SKTSKSSL
+98 SKTSTSSL

-114 LALVAVVSLSSTL
+114 LAVVAVVSLSSTL

-149 PASVSIPDHKTTEEH
+149 PASAKIPDYKTTEEQ

-175 LMLDRAVDRQIER
+175 LMLDRTVDQKIDR
-188 ELQQFWQQGSQLRR
+188 ELQQFWQHGSELRQV
-202 AVGPFPF
+202 VGPFPF
-209 ATPSALSNAAQAYL
+209 ATPSALSNAAQVYL

-238 ADNSANFE
+238 GDNSVTSE
-246 RLNLNST
+246 RLSLDSQPS
-253 AIAAPTDNKSQQD
+253 AAPAQNNSQQD

-274 SRSVRAADFQS
+274 SRSVSRADFQS
-285 LTDSISEARRRYVNA
+285 LTNSISSTRRRYVNA
-300 VEALEKPSVS
+300 LEALEKPSVS
-310 GLGKIYDTSLFD
+310 GLRQIYDTSLFD
-322 LSDAAWEKT
+322 LSDAAWETT
-331 QTGMSRVAKMM
+331 QTGMNRAAKRM
-342 LAQGI
+342 LVQGI

-355 LKEAVKLQVAE
+355 LKEAVKLQVAD
-366 EVPLESQALAVEALS
+366 EVPLESQALAVDGLS

-398 AELAAQKVKPVTIAV
+398 AELAARKVKPVTIAI
-413 EKGDIIVAEGKLIAQ
+413 EQGEIIVAEGKIISQ

-521 LLSVLLPIGLDVEL
+521 LLSALLPIGLDVEL

-560 LALLGVAVGLTQGS
+560 LALLGVGVGLTQGM

-597 VGCQSLAGLAWSVV
+597 VGAQSLAGLAWSVV

-674 ELVRA
+674 ELVRT

-691 PSGFC
+691 PLGFC
-696 ENQMGGGNKHDEINN
+696 ENQMSGGNKHDEIND
-711 PWTSA
+711 PWASA
-716 EIIKKHV
+716 DLIKKHV
-723 SEGLVMARKHRL
+723 TEGLVMARKHRL

-754 FYHQAQQI
+754 FYHQALQI
-762 AAKDAENLNITLAG
+762 AAKELEDLNITLAD
-776 ADNSKLAIE
+776 ADNSKLIIKS
-785 TREVRE
+785 REVRE
-791 QDFRYDG
+791 EDFRYDG
-798 PIPQSRETG
+798 PTPQSRETG

-843 DNQLLDSGLTRED
+843 DNQLIDSGLNRED

>member
-1 LFRIFRYGSSD
+1 
-12 KLNQDAQSEFLTKL
+12 
-26 LSNSDISSTQM
+26 M

-48 QLGARRSLRQ
+48 QLGAARSLRQ
-58 HIARVQNGDSNTDA
+58 HIAKVQNGSSKA
-72 DRLGGPLLS
+72 DTSRAGGPLLS
-81 RFLRQKWDLPE
+81 RLSRQKWLLPE
-92 TFIRLT
+92 TFTTKFT

-149 PASVSIPDHKTTEEH
+149 PATASIPDYKTTEEQRKAA
-164 RSSAR
+164 RS
-169 IGAVAI
+169 GAVAI
-175 LMLDRAVDRQIER
+175 LMLDSAVDRQIYR
-188 ELQQFWQQGSQLRR
+188 ELQQFLQQGSELRE

-209 ATPSALSNAAQAYL
+209 ASPSVLSNAAQVYL
-223 RGCPEWEWRSILAQA
+223 RGCPEWEWRSIVAQA
-238 ADNSANFE
+238 GDKSATSE
-246 RLNLNST
+246 RLSLDSA
-253 AIAAPTDNKSQQD
+253 AIAAAKDNKSQQD

-274 SRSVRAADFQS
+274 SRSVRAAEFQS
-285 LTDSISEARRRYVNA
+285 LTESISSARRRYLNA
-300 VEALEKPSVS
+300 VEALGQPSVL
-310 GLGKIYDTSLFD
+310 GLPQIYDTSLFD
-322 LSDAAWEKT
+322 LSDAAWQKT
-331 QTGMSRVAKMM
+331 QTGMSRAAKRMV
-342 LAQGI
+342 AQGI

-355 LKEAVKLQVAE
+355 LKEAVKLQVAD
-366 EVPLESQALAVEALS
+366 EVPLESQALAVEGLT
-381 AILQPNLVRDP
+381 AILQPNLVRDR

-398 AELAAQKVKPVTIAV
+398 AELAAQKVKPVMIAV
-413 EKGDIIVAEGKLIAQ
+413 DQGEIIVVQGKEISQ
-428 QDFVLLDYFGL
+428 EDFVLLDYFGL

-446 LGLAGFVCLVAGAI
+446 LGLTGFVCLVAGAI

-496 WTTLPAIGIL
+496 WTSLPAIGIL

-521 LLSVLLPIGLDVEL
+521 LLSVLLPVGLNVEL
-535 IHLVASAAGGLLGA
+535 IHLVASGAGGLLGA

-560 LALLGVAVGLTQGS
+560 LALLGLALGLTQGT
-574 VYLVGTLIASAAA
+574 VYLVGTLIASAAV

-597 VGCQSLAGLAWSVV
+597 VGAQSLAGLAWSVV

-624 LITPIRLAELA
+624 LITPTRLAELA
-635 NPNRPLLKRLAAE
+635 NPNRPLLKKLAAE

-691 PSGFC
+691 PLGFC
-696 ENQMGGGNKHDEINN
+696 ENQMGGANKHDEINN

-716 EIIKKHV
+716 DIIKKHV
-723 SEGLVMARKHRL
+723 TEGLVMARKHRL

-762 AAKDAENLNITLAG
+762 AAKEIEDLKSALPD
-776 ADNSKLAIE
+776 ADNSKLTIAS
-785 TREVRE
+785 RQVRE
-791 QDFRYDG
+791 EDFRYDG

-843 DNQLLDSGLTRED
+843 DNQLIDSDLTRED

-879 SAVFA
+879 SAVFT

>member
-1 LFRIFRYGSSD
+1 
-12 KLNQDAQSEFLTKL
+12 
-26 LSNSDISSTQM
+26 M
-37 NTLSS
+37 NTISS

-48 QLGARRSLRQ
+48 QLGAARSLRH
-58 HIARVQNGDSNTDA
+58 HIAKVQNGDSKA
-72 DRLGGPLLS
+72 DTERAGGPLPS
-81 RFLRQKWDLPE
+81 RWSRQKWTPPE
-92 TFIRLT
+92 TFTRFS

-149 PASVSIPDHKTTEEH
+149 PDTASVPDYKTTEEQ
-164 RSSAR
+164 RKAAR

-175 LMLDRAVDRQIER
+175 LMLDPAVNRQIDR
-188 ELQQFWQQGSQLRR
+188 ELQQFLQHGNDLRE

-209 ATPSALSNAAQAYL
+209 AKSSALSLAAQVYL
-223 RGCPEWEWRSILAQA
+223 RSCPEWEWRSILAQA
-238 ADNSANFE
+238 GDKSATSE
-246 RLNLNST
+246 RLSLDSP
-253 AIAAPTDNKSQQD
+253 AIAGQTENKSRLD

-274 SRSVRAADFQS
+274 SRSVLAADFQS
-285 LTDSISEARRRYVNA
+285 LTDSIVFARQRYLNA
-300 VEALEKPSVS
+300 VEALEKPWVP
-310 GLGKIYDTSLFD
+310 GFPQIYDTSLFE
-322 LSDAAWEKT
+322 LSEAAWQKT
-331 QTGMSRVAKMM
+331 QTGMNRAAKRMV
-342 LAQGI
+342 AQGI
-347 PQGLPKEI
+347 LPGLPKEI
-355 LKEAVKLQVAE
+355 LKEAVKLQVAD
-366 EVPLESQALAVEALS
+366 EVPLESQALAVEGLT
-381 AILQPNLVRDP
+381 AILQPNLVRDR

-398 AELAAQKVKPVTIAV
+398 AELAAQKVKPVMIAV
-413 EKGDIIVAEGKLIAQ
+413 EQGEIIVAQGQDISQE
-428 QDFVLLDYFGL
+428 DFVLLDYFGL

-446 LGLAGFVCLVAGAI
+446 LGLTGFVCLVGGAI

-496 WTTLPAIGIL
+496 WTSLPAIGIL

-521 LLSVLLPIGLDVEL
+521 LLSALLPVGLNVDV
-535 IHLVASAAGGLLGA
+535 IHLVASGAGGLLGA

-560 LALLGVAVGLTQGS
+560 LALLGVALGLTQGT

-597 VGCQSLAGLAWSVV
+597 VGAQSLAGLAWSVV

-635 NPNRPLLKRLAAE
+635 NPNRPLLKKLAAE

-674 ELVRA
+674 ELVRT

-691 PSGFC
+691 PLGFC
-696 ENQMGGGNKHDEINN
+696 ENQMGGVNKHDEIND

-723 SEGLVMARKHRL
+723 TEGLVMARKHRL

-762 AAKDAENLNITLAG
+762 VAKEIEDLKIALPD
-776 ADNSKLAIE
+776 ADNSKLTIAS
-785 TREVRE
+785 RQVRE
-791 QDFRYDG
+791 EDFRYDG

-831 NMVNRILRARWQ
+831 NMVNKILRARWQ
-843 DNQLLDSGLTRED
+843 DNQLIDSDLTRED

-879 SAVFA
+879 SAVFT